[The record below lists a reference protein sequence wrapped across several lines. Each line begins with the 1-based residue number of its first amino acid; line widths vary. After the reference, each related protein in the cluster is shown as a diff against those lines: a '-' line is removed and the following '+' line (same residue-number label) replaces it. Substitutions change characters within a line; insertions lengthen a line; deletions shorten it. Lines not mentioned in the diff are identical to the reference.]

1 MKLHQLRYVYEVASH
16 NLSVS
21 DAADA
26 LFTSQPG
33 ISKQIRLL
41 EDEIGVPIFTREG
54 KRLTRITP
62 AGQQIID
69 KTKNILREI
78 ESIKLIGEEFKNEQ
92 SGTLTIATTHT
103 QARYALPQV
112 IKKFVS
118 QFPDVKLFLKQGY
131 PEEITRMVID
141 GDAEMVI
148 ATEAVSESKELVA
161 LPCYQWNRCALTLP
175 GHPLLKKKPLTL
187 ADIADYPILT
197 YDFAFA
203 GRTLVSDTFE
213 AANLKPNIV
222 FTALDSDVIK
232 TYVELGL
239 GVGLVAKMAFDP
251 QADQGL
257 RMIDLGHLFSPST
270 AWIGLRR
277 SSFLRSYVYRF
288 IEQFAPH
295 LDTDTVKSAIAFD
308 SNQ

>member
-251 QADQGL
+251 QADQ
-257 RMIDLGHLFSPST
+257 
-270 AWIGLRR
+270 
-277 SSFLRSYVYRF
+277 
-288 IEQFAPH
+288 
-295 LDTDTVKSAIAFD
+295 
-308 SNQ
+308 

>member
-1 MKLHQLRYVYEVASH
+1 MKLHQLRYVYEVANR

-21 DAADA
+21 EAAEA

-41 EDEIGVPIFTREG
+41 EQEIGVPIFTREG

-62 AGQQIID
+62 AGEQIIE
-69 KTKNILREI
+69 KTKSILREI
-78 ESIKLIGEEFKNEQ
+78 ESIKLIGEEFKHEQ

-118 QFPDVKLFLKQGY
+118 LFPGVKLFLKQGY

-148 ATEAVSESKELVA
+148 ATEAVSESRELVA

-175 GHPLLKKKPLTL
+175 GHPLLTKKPVTL
-187 ADIADYPILT
+187 ADVARYPILT

-203 GRTLVSDTFE
+203 GRTLVSETFE
-213 AANLKPNIV
+213 AANLTPNIV

-239 GVGLVAKMAFDP
+239 GVGLVATMAFDP
-251 QADQGL
+251 QNDQGL
-257 RMIDLGHLFSPST
+257 RMIDLGHLFPSST
-270 AWIGLRR
+270 TWIGLRR
-277 SSFLRSYVYRF
+277 KSFLRSYVYRF
-288 IEQFAPH
+288 IEEFAPH
-295 LDTDTVKSAIAFD
+295 LDTETVKSAIAID

>member
-1 MKLHQLRYVYEVASH
+1 MKLHQLRYVYEVANR

-21 DAADA
+21 DAAA
-26 LFTSQPG
+26 GLFTSQPG

-41 EDEIGVPIFTREG
+41 EQEIGVPIFTREG

-78 ESIKLIGEEFKNEQ
+78 ESIKLIGEEFKQEQ

-118 QFPDVKLFLKQGY
+118 QFPRVKLFLKQGY
-131 PEEITRMVID
+131 PEEITKMVVD
-141 GDAEMVI
+141 GHAEMVI
-148 ATEAVSESKELVA
+148 ATEAVSESKDLVA

-175 GHPLLKKKPLTL
+175 GHPLLTKKPVTL
-187 ADIADYPILT
+187 ADVAEYPILT

-203 GRTLVSDTFE
+203 GRTLVSETFE
-213 AANLKPNIV
+213 AANLQPNIV

-239 GVGLVAKMAFDP
+239 GVGLVAKLAFDP
-251 QADQGL
+251 QKDHGL
-257 RMIDLGHLFSPST
+257 RMIDLGHLFPPST
-270 AWIGLRR
+270 AWIGLRKN
-277 SSFLRSYVYRF
+277 SFLRSYVYRF

-295 LDTDTVKSAIAFD
+295 LDADTVKSAIAID

>member
-1 MKLHQLRYVYEVASH
+1 MKIHQLKYIYEVASR
-16 NLSVS
+16 NLNVS
-21 DAADA
+21 EAADA

-33 ISKQIRLL
+33 VSKQIRLL
-41 EDEIGVPIFTREG
+41 EEEIGVTIFARAG

-62 AGQQIID
+62 AGEQILG

-78 ESIKLIGEEFKNEQ
+78 ESIKLIGEEFKQEQ

-103 QARYALPQV
+103 QARYALPNV
-112 IKKFVS
+112 IRKFVS
-118 QFPDVKLFLKQGY
+118 QFPKVKLFLKQGY
-131 PEEITRMVID
+131 PEEITRMVVD

-148 ATEAVSESKELVA
+148 ATEAVSHSKELVA

-175 GHPLLKKKPLTL
+175 GHPLLELKQVTL
-187 ADIADYPILT
+187 ADIAQYPILT

-203 GRTLVSDTFE
+203 GRTLVSETFE
-213 AANLKPNIV
+213 AASLQPNIV

-251 QADQGL
+251 QKDLGL
-257 RMIDLGHLFSPST
+257 RMIDLGHLFPPSI
-270 AWIGLRR
+270 AWVGLRKN
-277 SSFLRSYVYRF
+277 SFLRSYVYRF

-295 LDTDTVKSAIAFD
+295 LDVATVKSAVTVE
-308 SNQ
+308 

>member
-1 MKLHQLRYVYEVASH
+1 MKLHQLKYVYEVARR
-16 NLSVS
+16 NLNVS
-21 DAADA
+21 DAAEA

-41 EDEIGVPIFTREG
+41 EQEIGVPIFTREG

-62 AGQQIID
+62 AGEQIID

-78 ESIKLIGEEFKNEQ
+78 ESIKLIGDEFKQEQ

-103 QARYALPQV
+103 QACYALPQV
-112 IKKFVS
+112 IRKFVG
-118 QFPDVKLFLKQGY
+118 QFPGVKLFLKQGY

-148 ATEAVSESKELVA
+148 ATEAVSKSRELVA

-175 GHPLLKKKPLTL
+175 GHPLLAKKPVTL
-187 ADIADYPILT
+187 ADVAEHPILT

-203 GRTLVSDTFE
+203 GRTLVSETFE
-213 AANLKPNIV
+213 AANLTPNIV

-239 GVGLVAKMAFDP
+239 GVGLVATMAFDP
-251 QADQGL
+251 QKDQGL
-257 RMIDLGHLFSPST
+257 RMIDLGHLFPSST
-270 AWIGLRR
+270 TWIGLRR
-277 SSFLRSYVYRF
+277 KSFLRSYVYRF
-288 IEQFAPH
+288 IEEFAPH
-295 LDTDTVKSAIAFD
+295 LDTETVKSAIAID

>member
-1 MKLHQLRYVYEVASH
+1 MKLHQLRYVHEVA
-16 NLSVS
+16 NRDLNVS

-26 LFTSQPG
+26 LYTSQPG
-33 ISKQIRLL
+33 VSKQIRLL

-62 AGQQIID
+62 AGEQILMR
-69 KTKNILREI
+69 TQNILRDI
-78 ESIKLIGEEFKNEQ
+78 ESIKLIGEEFKQEK

-103 QARYALPQV
+103 QARYALPMV

-118 QFPDVKLFLKQGY
+118 QFPNVKLFLKQGY
-131 PEEITRMVID
+131 PEEITKMVVD

-148 ATEAVSESKELVA
+148 ATEAVPHSKELVA

-175 GHPLLKKKPLTL
+175 DHPLLDKKRVKLSDV
-187 ADIADYPILT
+187 AEHPILT

-203 GRTLVSDTFE
+203 GRTLVSETFE
-213 AANLKPNIV
+213 NAKLEPNIV

-239 GVGLVAKMAFDP
+239 GIGLVAKMAYDS
-251 QADQGL
+251 QKDTAL
-257 RMIDLGHLFSPST
+257 RMVDLGHLFPAST
-270 AWIGLRR
+270 TWVGLRR
-277 SSFLRSYVYRF
+277 NAFLRSYVYRF
-288 IEQFAPH
+288 LEELAPH
-295 LDTDTVKSAIAFD
+295 LDSESVKTALQSK
-308 SNQ
+308 